1 MRKWHKRLLIF
12 LLILAFAAINVF
24 AQGLGEVIAGAFT
37 TVIGL
42 GISVLSFGGAAAIG
56 GMMMGAGIGM
66 IGSGA
71 SYMAGE
77 DKRKLE
83 EQNKLISAYNDA
95 FSNYTNAQTQVA
107 TLEGAI
113 ADTEVNI
120 LQTEADI
127 SAFDQTLVRWQSQY
141 DIQRN
146 QLQMEGESAYSQL
159 MQNWQGAELVNA
171 TRGQT
176 GGSAALVAES
186 QAMQIERLAGK
197 DMKLDENGGLFGTSL
212 NEFRLDMLAGRNE
225 IVGNMKISQEALV
238 KYNSAL
244 SSYKSSL
251 ATAQTNLSN
260 AYQQLQAART
270 QATNA
275 GVNPSLVGA

>member
-186 QAMQIERLAGK
+186 QAMQVERLAGK

-270 QATNA
+270 LTTNA

>member
-260 AYQQLQAART
+260 AYQQLQVART

>member
-225 IVGNMKISQEALV
+225 LVGNMKISQEALV

>member
-83 EQNKLISAYNDA
+83 EQNKLISAYKDA

>member
-1 MRKWHKRLLIF
+1 MRKWHKRLLVF

-225 IVGNMKISQEALV
+225 LVGNMKISQEALV

>member
-1 MRKWHKRLLIF
+1 MRKFQKRLLIF
-12 LLILAFAAINVF
+12 LLLLAFAAVNVF
-24 AQGLGEVIAGAFT
+24 AGAVGEAIANFVIGGLAVIGGTVGAFFTGGATAGVAVAGA
-37 TVIGL
+37 
-42 GISVLSFGGAAAIG
+42 
-56 GMMMGAGIGM
+56 GM
-66 IGSGA
+66 IMNGVNILQ
-71 SYMAGE
+71 E
-77 DKRKLE
+77 DKQKTLE
-83 EQNKLISAYNDA
+83 YQNQLKSEYDNAYN
-95 FSNYTNAQTQVA
+95 NYINAQQLVNSIQANIDT
-107 TLEGAI
+107 
-113 ADTEVNI
+113 TEVNI
-120 LQTEADI
+120 LQTESNI

-186 QAMQIERLAGK
+186 QAMQVERLAGK

-225 IVGNMKISQEALV
+225 LVGNMKISQEALV

-251 ATAQTNLSN
+251 ASAQSAMKTAYSNMQTSK
-260 AYQQLQAART
+260 QAAI
-270 QATNA
+270 NA
-275 GVNPSLVGA
+275 GVDASYFGA

>member
-171 TRGQT
+171 TRGQA

-260 AYQQLQAART
+260 AYQQLQVART